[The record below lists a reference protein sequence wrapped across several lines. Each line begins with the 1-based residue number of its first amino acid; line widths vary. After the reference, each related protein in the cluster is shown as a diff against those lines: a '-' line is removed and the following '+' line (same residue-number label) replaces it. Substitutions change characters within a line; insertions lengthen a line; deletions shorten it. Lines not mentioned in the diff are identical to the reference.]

1 MIGMV
6 SSATQFTAASR
17 YDLFITVIFPDF
29 IYSWNRSYKINK
41 TNMLATIL
49 IYTESST
56 RVMDFKF
63 LPEPRDRVKM
73 LQKNFQELLLPYSL
87 FMH

>member
-1 MIGMV
+1 MV
-6 SSATQFTAASR
+6 SGATNFTAISR
-17 YDLFITVIFPDF
+17 HDILNLVNCPDF

-41 TNMLATIL
+41 TNVLAKKL
-49 IYTESST
+49 IYTGSFT

-63 LPEPRDRVKM
+63 LPEPRDRLNM
-73 LQKNFQELLLPYSL
+73 LQKNYQVLFLQNSL